1 MQAAIKQARDQRT
14 PRMGFEQLGMT
25 CAPGAV
31 TSVPI
36 PYTNTGWQHGLDDE
50 QRRLVER
57 HYSKSFSKKDDD
69 WFWAGLFFEIPNDGA
84 HIDLSNPEEVLKVS
98 VLKQLGHLTLDP
110 SNQVGYR
117 FSLFNQAADD
127 AAKATFARQKAKAI
141 AQLDELSKDEPYIVA
156 LARII
161 SGHNKVINTG
171 DGAFV
176 VISDFIE
183 GGQKNVAAFTE
194 KLDPTLGGKLPKERA
209 IVICVV
215 KDAIKR
221 SIIGFDRQANSFH
234 NRALAGSNYGR
245 TEEDVVTFLLQDQ
258 NADHLGFGN
267 DSDEPYAIRRQLAA
281 VQLY

>member
-1 MQAAIKQARDQRT
+1 MQAAIKQARDTRT
-14 PRMGFEQLGMT
+14 PRMGLEQLGMT
-25 CAPGAV
+25 CTPGSV

-57 HYSKSFSKKDDD
+57 HYSKSFSKKEDDQ
-69 WFWAGLFFEIPNDGA
+69 FWASIVFEVPNDGT
-84 HIDLSNPEEVLKVS
+84 HIDLGNPEEILKVA
-98 VLKQLGHLTLDP
+98 VLRQLGHLTVDP

-161 SGHNKVINTG
+161 SGHTKVINTV

-176 VISDFIE
+176 VISEFIE
-183 GGQKNVAAFTE
+183 GGQKNVIAFTE
-194 KLDPTLGGKLPKERA
+194 KLDPAFGGKLPKERA
-209 IVICVV
+209 IVVCVV
-215 KDAIKR
+215 KDALKR
-221 SIIGFDRQANSFH
+221 SIIGFDRQLNSFY

-245 TEEDVVTFLLQDQ
+245 TEEDVVSFLLQDQ
-258 NADHLGFGN
+258 NTAHLGFGN